1 MLNLNKNTRLFFFQ
15 YIFQRDYTTD
25 FELDDFVKKNLRKR
39 PCNKKKLRSM
49 YQSFVVNEITI
60 KELINDEIL
69 KKTNKI
75 SIFLVYAFYSEYL
88 IDKSKKKMLMSEYIK
103 LSKDFLTVDEVRFFN
118 FLLDSIAKKAYLLRL
133 QQLLSVYLP
142 LIKF

>member
-88 IDKSKKKMLMSEYIK
+88 IDRSKKKMLMSEYIK
-103 LSKDFLTVDEVRFFN
+103 LSKDFLTIDEVKFFN
-118 FLLDSIAKKAYLLRL
+118 FLLDSIAKKA
-133 QQLLSVYLP
+133 P
-142 LIKF
+142 

>member
-15 YIFQRDYTTD
+15 YIFQRNNTTD
-25 FELDDFVKKNLRKR
+25 FELDDFLKQNLRKR
-39 PCNKKKLRSM
+39 PCNKKKLRSL

-103 LSKDFLTVDEVRFFN
+103 LSKDFLTVDEVKFFN
-118 FLLDSIAKKAYLLRL
+118 FLLDSIAKKA
-133 QQLLSVYLP
+133 P
-142 LIKF
+142 

>member
-103 LSKDFLTVDEVRFFN
+103 LSKDFLTVDEVKFFN
-118 FLLDSIAKKAYLLRL
+118 FLLDSIAKKA
-133 QQLLSVYLP
+133 P
-142 LIKF
+142 

>member
-25 FELDDFVKKNLRKR
+25 FELDDFLKQNLRKR
-39 PCNKKKLRSM
+39 PCNKKKLRSL
-49 YQSFVVNEITI
+49 YQSFVVNEISI

-75 SIFLVYAFYSEYL
+75 SIFLVYAYYSEYM
-88 IDKSKKKMLMSEYIK
+88 IDKTKKKILMSEYIR
-103 LSKDFLTVDEVRFFN
+103 LSKDFLTVDEVKFFN
-118 FLLDSIAKKAYLLRL
+118 FLLDSIAKKA
-133 QQLLSVYLP
+133 P
-142 LIKF
+142 

>member
-25 FELDDFVKKNLRKR
+25 FELDDFVKENLKKR

-49 YQSFVVNEITI
+49 YQSFVVNESTI
-60 KELINDEIL
+60 KDLISDEIL

-88 IDKSKKKMLMSEYIK
+88 IDKSKKRMLMSEYIK
-103 LSKDFLTVDEVRFFN
+103 LSKDFLTIDEVKFFN
-118 FLLDSIAKKAYLLRL
+118 FLLDSIAKKA
-133 QQLLSVYLP
+133 P
-142 LIKF
+142 